1 LRPLPGDVKK
11 TEDGRSGR
19 SRMVLERSQGG
30 RVDKE
35 PRNPFHGIVDA
46 ISEWNRMREVGMGRT
61 GYEGRQEY
69 EPRTHATAWVPTT
82 DVFAR
87 GDDLVIRVS
96 LSGVYP
102 EDVDITLSGGVLTVS
117 GERTSEL
124 DEEEVSFYVRER
136 YYGAFRRS
144 ITVPAGTDEDDISA
158 DYENGLLE
166 ITVRGGAA
174 AAEPRRIEIRAKSS

>member
-1 LRPLPGDVKK
+1 
-11 TEDGRSGR
+11 
-19 SRMVLERSQGG
+19 
-30 RVDKE
+30 VDKE
-35 PRNPFHGIVDA
+35 QGNPFHGIMDA
-46 ISEWNRMREVGMGRT
+46 MSEWNRMREVGMGRI
-61 GYEGRQEY
+61 GYEARQENL
-69 EPRTHATAWVPTT
+69 PRSQANAWVPTT

-102 EDVDITLSGGVLTVS
+102 EDVDITLSNGVLTVS

-144 ITVPAGTDEDDISA
+144 ITLPAGIDEGDISA
-158 DYENGLLE
+158 DYDNGMLE
-166 ITVRGGAA
+166 IVVRGGAA
-174 AAEPRRIEIRAKSS
+174 AAEPRRIEIRAKSG